1 MLFFLKEG
9 GFYPSQFYQGII
21 GFGTSYEFLFET
33 FLEPTLRTIFPCEQH
48 RTIFPCEQH
57 RRDAVWTSNPHT
69 RNILSLT
76 TCLSICVAH
85 SLIHARLFQRQQVH
99 RMQIVTVANTNCNCW
114 RCVTPLT
121 SSVLVVCLSLKVS
134 SCACVMCVC
143 ACMRACVCDI
153 LVSLL

>member
-1 MLFFLKEG
+1 MKEG

-69 RNILSLT
+69 RNILRSYITLYSVLSLT
-76 TCLSICVAH
+76 TCLSFCVAH

-134 SCACVMCVC
+134 SCACVMCLCV
-143 ACMRACVCDI
+143 RARVR
-153 LVSLL
+153 V